1 MVFGHRHSREA
12 VRGQLCEVVLPHC
25 FCMGPSAWLR
35 LIDLSGQGLLPTG
48 LSHSLWSHFKRLV
61 LNSFCARSLS
71 LLWLY
76 SPWLSRSLYPSSTA
90 LLGKTVQYVPRLSAV
105 SIGSAEPWRSH
116 PCPISWVTLVTFQVQ
131 LDSLKSNGITC
142 PAFCSFRL
150 LHYFAGR
157 VTPSQFLSSG
167 QTYFLSSGPSLQQA
181 YLTNPSGTSIS
192 PEYPVKLARK
202 TSVQERHL
210 VNIWF
215 TRYYVLGCLCLY

>member
-90 LLGKTVQYVPRLSAV
+90 LLGKTVQYVPQLRLSAV
-105 SIGSAEPWRSH
+105 SVGSAEPWRSH
-116 PCPISWVTLVTFQVQ
+116 PCYFSSAAGLSKVERNHLFRFLLFQTAAPLCWESDTFPVP
-131 LDSLKSNGITC
+131 LFGPDLLSFKWTFPSASL
-142 PAFCSFRL
+142 P
-150 LHYFAGR
+150 Y
-157 VTPSQFLSSG
+157 
-167 QTYFLSSGPSLQQA
+167 
-181 YLTNPSGTSIS
+181 
-192 PEYPVKLARK
+192 
-202 TSVQERHL
+202 
-210 VNIWF
+210 
-215 TRYYVLGCLCLY
+215 